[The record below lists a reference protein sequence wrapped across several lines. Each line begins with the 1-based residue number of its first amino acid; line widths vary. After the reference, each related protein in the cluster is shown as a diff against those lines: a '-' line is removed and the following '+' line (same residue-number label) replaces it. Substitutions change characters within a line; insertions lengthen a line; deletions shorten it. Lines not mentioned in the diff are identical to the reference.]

1 MKPTCMRSLAP
12 SSRLYDAAVT
22 APRNRRR
29 DECIGWILAG
39 GGRSGRAGCASV
51 RISRRWL
58 TFGMLFR
65 FPLPPKRSY
74 CIVRS
79 LNSMPNVSHRL
90 LILTLAQPARPLL
103 PPPAKI
109 QPMHS
114 SRRLFLGAVTAASYK
129 RLLGANDRIQVGF
142 IGYGLIGRQHV
153 HDFTNQKDADL
164 AAM

>member
-39 GGRSGRAGCASV
+39 GGRGGGAGCASV
-51 RISRRWL
+51 KISRRWL

-79 LNSMPNVSHRL
+79 LNSYYQDTWDLER
-90 LILTLAQPARPLL
+90 AQ
-103 PPPAKI
+103 
-109 QPMHS
+109 HS
-114 SRRLFLGAVTAASYK
+114 ALSGQRSAFAGEP
-129 RLLGANDRIQVGF
+129 
-142 IGYGLIGRQHV
+142 
-153 HDFTNQKDADL
+153 
-164 AAM
+164 